1 MEKIKRGN
9 IHEKENAKYFVNFNY
24 FQRNISAMSWKNRW
38 KNRLKSFHN
47 EIANFDNIMKKKKF
61 YITKLHIER
70 NIYKNTGA
78 WLTKWT
84 LSKLFVLSASK

>member
-47 EIANFDNIMKKKKF
+47 EIANFDNIMEKKILYNKITHWKK
-61 YITKLHIER
+61 YVYTKIP
-70 NIYKNTGA
+70 
-78 WLTKWT
+78 
-84 LSKLFVLSASK
+84 VLD